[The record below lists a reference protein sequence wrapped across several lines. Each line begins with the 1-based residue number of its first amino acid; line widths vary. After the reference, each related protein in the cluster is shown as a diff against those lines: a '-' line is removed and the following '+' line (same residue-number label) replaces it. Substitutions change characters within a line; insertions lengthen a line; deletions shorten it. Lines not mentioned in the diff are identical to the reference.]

1 MNSSEGTLWLAIHF
15 QISFTVYLQAT
26 QTGFAPENVPLFA
39 EKNEFE
45 SSLCFIPIQI
55 FTSMSVS
62 GGEGGDEGLTI

>member
-1 MNSSEGTLWLAIHF
+1 MKAHSDWLFISKYLCLPSSNSHGIC
-15 QISFTVYLQAT
+15 
-26 QTGFAPENVPLFA
+26 PENVPLFA

-45 SSLCFIPIQI
+45 SSLYFIPIQI

>member
-1 MNSSEGTLWLAIHF
+1 MKVHSDWLF
-15 QISFTVYLQAT
+15 ISKYPLLFTFKQLT
-26 QTGFAPENVPLFA
+26 QDLHPKNVPLFA

-45 SSLCFIPIQI
+45 SSFCFIPIQI